1 MLVSTTLPAMPSDQ
15 GPPAIFGVF
24 VVIFFVVLVVSIT
37 TAIFK
42 FSKTRQM
49 ALEKGASENEATAVA
64 LSGDIGT
71 AAAYVKQPAPA
82 RPATERVREV
92 RELQAQGLIT
102 EAQADARIAEI
113 LRTI

>member
-1 MLVSTTLPAMPSDQ
+1 MPVDQ

-24 VVIFFVVLVVSIT
+24 VFIFIVVFIVSIG

-49 ALEKGASENEATAVA
+49 ALEKGASQNEATAVA

-71 AAAYVKQPAPA
+71 AAAYVKPPEAQ

-102 EAQADARIAEI
+102 EAQADQRVAEI
-113 LRTI
+113 LRSI

>member
-1 MLVSTTLPAMPSDQ
+1 M
-15 GPPAIFGVF
+15 PAIFGVF
-24 VVIFFVVLVVSIT
+24 VFIFIVVFIVSVT

-71 AAAYVKQPAPA
+71 AAAYVKRPDAP
-82 RPATERVREV
+82 RPAAARVREV
-92 RELQAQGLIT
+92 RDLQAQGLIT
-102 EAQADARIAEI
+102 EAQAEARIAEI
-113 LRTI
+113 LRSI

>member
-1 MLVSTTLPAMPSDQ
+1 MSLSVVSGTVAPMPQDQ
-15 GPPAIFGVF
+15 GMPAIFGVF
-24 VVIFFVVLVVSIT
+24 VFIFIVVFIVSVT

-49 ALEKGASENEATAVA
+49 ALEKGATENEATAVA

-71 AAAYVKQPAPA
+71 AAAYVKKPDAP

-92 RELQAQGLIT
+92 REAAGT
-102 EAQADARIAEI
+102 GTHHRGPG
-113 LRTI
+113 

>member
-1 MLVSTTLPAMPSDQ
+1 MPSDQ
-15 GPPAIFGVF
+15 GTPAIFGVF
-24 VVIFFVVLVVSIT
+24 VFIFIVVFVVAVATS
-37 TAIFK
+37 IFK

-64 LSGDIGT
+64 LSGDLGT
-71 AAAYVKQPAPA
+71 AAAYVKQSAPA

-102 EAQADARIAEI
+102 EAQADARVAEI

>member
-1 MLVSTTLPAMPSDQ
+1 M
-15 GPPAIFGVF
+15 PAIFGIFVF
-24 VVIFFVVLVVSIT
+24 MFIVVFIVSVT

-71 AAAYVKQPAPA
+71 AAAYVKKPAAP
-82 RPATERVREV
+82 RPAAERVREV
-92 RELQAQGLIT
+92 RDLQAQGLIT
-102 EAQADARIAEI
+102 EAQAEARVAEI
-113 LRTI
+113 LRSI